1 MKLNYL
7 MRILGGASF
16 KKMGEAIDVVHKKSG
31 KSKFTTFFDMI
42 GCTIKYGAGY
52 NDYIIFEFY
61 KMKGK
66 ERRTYMTRMKNKRLI
81 SELNDEKLAY
91 IFDEKNV
98 FDKTFA
104 EFTGRE
110 IHDLAD
116 IDYPAFETFIKGK
129 EYFFAKP
136 YIGESGKGIEKIKVA
151 DFATTE
157 ELYRYVTDPAKNFGV
172 IEEVIVQHP
181 DAARIYPYSLNCL
194 RIVTLVKDGKPNIL
208 YAVFKMGNN
217 GKFVDNLENGGLA
230 CAFDLDKG
238 EIIGKGHTSGLELYD
253 AHPATGIP
261 FIGYKLPYMDEVK
274 ALVKKAALVVPSF
287 GYVGWDVC
295 LTPKGPLIVEGNDF
309 PAYDF
314 PQLPDEGRPRIGL
327 IPKIEACGVKVR
339 K

>member
-66 ERRTYMTRMKNKRLI
+66 ERKTYMTRMKNKRLI

-151 DFATTE
+151 DFTTTE
-157 ELYRYVTDPAKNFGV
+157 
-172 IEEVIVQHP
+172 
-181 DAARIYPYSLNCL
+181 
-194 RIVTLVKDGKPNIL
+194 
-208 YAVFKMGNN
+208 
-217 GKFVDNLENGGLA
+217 
-230 CAFDLDKG
+230 
-238 EIIGKGHTSGLELYD
+238 
-253 AHPATGIP
+253 
-261 FIGYKLPYMDEVK
+261 
-274 ALVKKAALVVPSF
+274 
-287 GYVGWDVC
+287 
-295 LTPKGPLIVEGNDF
+295 
-309 PAYDF
+309 
-314 PQLPDEGRPRIGL
+314 
-327 IPKIEACGVKVR
+327 
-339 K
+339 